1 MIFEGY
7 GDFVGS
13 FILMNGVV
21 FLNYYIVIDHNK
33 WRFMVIKR
41 DIRVYI
47 YIYRMGCMTNIYVNH
62 IHMMAWV
69 CLKMCIIVS
78 IFCCPSTNLHI
89 HTHLSV
95 IYIYTYI

>member
-47 YIYRMGCMTNIYVNH
+47 YIY
-62 IHMMAWV
+62 
-69 CLKMCIIVS
+69 IVWD
-78 IFCCPSTNLHI
+78 
-89 HTHLSV
+89 V
-95 IYIYTYI
+95 

>member
-1 MIFEGY
+1 MGILL
-7 GDFVGS
+7 DL

-47 YIYRMGCMTNIYVNH
+47 YIYISYGMYDQH
-62 IHMMAWV
+62 I
-69 CLKMCIIVS
+69 CKSYTYDGLGVS
-78 IFCCPSTNLHI
+78 ENVYYRFHI
-89 HTHLSV
+89 LLSLNKFTYTYTFICN